1 MNTAPSDEQTLP
13 VVRVDEISE
22 QDAGPS
28 WLIEDLWGAAAV
40 GLIGGH
46 PKCGKTWLGLD
57 LALSVASGTS
67 CLGCYRVPQP
77 GPVLVYLAEDTLQM
91 VRQRVQAMANQRE
104 LALGRLDMH
113 VITAP
118 RLRLDDPQDRARLL
132 RTVEVF
138 QPRLLLLDPLVRLHQ
153 ANENDA
159 VEMAQ
164 LLSGLREMQKRFQVA
179 VVVVHHTRK
188 NGGGSG
194 QPGQGLRGSSDL
206 WAWSDSN
213 LYLRRDQGQLVLA
226 MEHRAAP
233 APDPIALR
241 LADADAE
248 RLHLEVVE
256 KERRGSPARPLEE
269 QVLEVLAKAPS
280 MTRTQLRSRL
290 QVKNETLGQA
300 LDRLQQEGRI
310 DRRADGCRLVKATQP
325 QDRRSRSHPMG
336 SEGTERLSLPE
347 REDMTLLGETESGPA
362 GTRPDKG

>member
-1 MNTAPSDEQTLP
+1 VNTASSAEQTLP
-13 VVRVDEISE
+13 VVRVDEIAE
-22 QDAGPS
+22 QDAAPS

-67 CLGCYRVPQP
+67 CLGCYRVPRP
-77 GPVLVYLAEDTLQM
+77 GPALVYLAEDTLQM

-104 LALGRLDMH
+104 LPLDRLDMH

-118 RLRLDDPQDRARLL
+118 RLRLDDAQDRARLL
-132 RTVEVF
+132 RTVEAV

-164 LLSGLREMQKRFQVA
+164 LLSGLRELQKRFQVA

-213 LYLRRDQGQLVLA
+213 LYLRRDQRQLVLS

-248 RLHLEVVE
+248 RLHLEVIE
-256 KERRGSPARPLEE
+256 KDRQGTPGRSLNEE
-269 QVLEVLAKAPS
+269 ILEVLAQVPS
-280 MTRTQLRSRL
+280 MTRGELRARL
-290 QVKNETLGQA
+290 QVKNETLGRT
-300 LDRLQQEGRI
+300 LDQLQKEGRI
-310 DRRADGCRLVKATQP
+310 DRGPDGCRLATATQP
-325 QDRRSRSHPMG
+325 
-336 SEGTERLSLPE
+336 
-347 REDMTLLGETESGPA
+347 
-362 GTRPDKG
+362 

>member
-1 MNTAPSDEQTLP
+1 VNTAPNAEQTLP

-22 QDAGPS
+22 QDAAPS

-104 LALGRLDMH
+104 LALGQLDMH

-118 RLRLDDPQDRARLL
+118 RLRLDDPRDRARLL
-132 RTVEVF
+132 RTVEVL

-164 LLSGLREMQKRFQVA
+164 LLSGLRELQKSFQVA

-194 QPGQGLRGSSDL
+194 QPG
-206 WAWSDSN
+206 
-213 LYLRRDQGQLVLA
+213 
-226 MEHRAAP
+226 
-233 APDPIALR
+233 
-241 LADADAE
+241 
-248 RLHLEVVE
+248 
-256 KERRGSPARPLEE
+256 
-269 QVLEVLAKAPS
+269 
-280 MTRTQLRSRL
+280 
-290 QVKNETLGQA
+290 
-300 LDRLQQEGRI
+300 
-310 DRRADGCRLVKATQP
+310 
-325 QDRRSRSHPMG
+325 
-336 SEGTERLSLPE
+336 
-347 REDMTLLGETESGPA
+347 
-362 GTRPDKG
+362 

>member
-1 MNTAPSDEQTLP
+1 MNAAAGAEQTLP

-22 QDAGPS
+22 QQAGPS

-57 LALSVASGTS
+57 LALSVASGTD
-67 CLGCYRVPQP
+67 CLGCYGVPEP
-77 GPVLVYLAEDTLQM
+77 GPALVYLAEDTLQM
-91 VRQRVQAMANQRE
+91 VRHRVQAMARHRDLTLSQ
-104 LALGRLDMH
+104 LDLH

-118 RLRLDDPQDRARLL
+118 RLRLDDARDRARLL
-132 RTVEVF
+132 RTVQVF
-138 QPRLLLLDPLVRLHQ
+138 RPRLLLLDPLVRLHQ

-179 VVVVHHTRK
+179 VVVVHHIRK

-213 LYLRRDQGQLVLA
+213 LYLRRDQRQLVLS

-241 LADADAE
+241 LANGDAE

-256 KERRGSPARPLEE
+256 KERQGSPGRPLDERI
-269 QVLEVLAKAPS
+269 LEVLADVPC
-280 MTRTQLRSRL
+280 MTRGELRARL
-290 QVKNETLGQA
+290 QVKNETLGRTLERLQKEGR
-300 LDRLQQEGRI
+300 LDRGP
-310 DRRADGCRLVKATQP
+310 DGCRLAPVTQP
-325 QDRRSRSHPMG
+325 
-336 SEGTERLSLPE
+336 
-347 REDMTLLGETESGPA
+347 
-362 GTRPDKG
+362 

>member
-1 MNTAPSDEQTLP
+1 
-13 VVRVDEISE
+13 VDEISE
-22 QDAGPS
+22 QDAAPS
-28 WLIEDLWGAAAV
+28 WLIEGLWGAAAV

-57 LALSVASGTS
+57 MALSVASGTS
-67 CLGCYRVPQP
+67 CLGCYGVQQA
-77 GPVLVYLAEDTLQM
+77 GPVLVYLAEDTLRM
-91 VRQRVQAMANQRE
+91 VRQRVQAMAHYRE

-118 RLRLDDPQDRARLL
+118 RLRLDDAQDRARLL
-132 RTVEVF
+132 RTVEVL

-164 LLSGLREMQKRFQVA
+164 LLSGLRELQKRFQVA
-179 VVVVHHTRK
+179 VVVAHHTRK

-213 LYLRRDQGQLVLA
+213 LYLRRDQDQLVLS

-248 RLHLEVVE
+248 TLHLEVVE
-256 KERRGSPARPLEE
+256 KQRRGSRETPLDE
-269 QVLEVLAKAPS
+269 QILELLANVAL
-280 MTRTQLRSRL
+280 MTRGQLRARL

-310 DRRADGCRLVKATQP
+310 DRRPDGCRLLTP
-325 QDRRSRSHPMG
+325 P
-336 SEGTERLSLPE
+336 P
-347 REDMTLLGETESGPA
+347 P
-362 GTRPDKG
+362 